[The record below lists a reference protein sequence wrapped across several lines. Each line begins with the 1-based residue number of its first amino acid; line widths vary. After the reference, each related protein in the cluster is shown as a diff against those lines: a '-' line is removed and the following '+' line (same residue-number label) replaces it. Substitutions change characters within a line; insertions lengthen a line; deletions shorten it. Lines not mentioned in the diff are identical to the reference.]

1 MVFVRPGDA
10 SADAPANA
18 PLTFESVFNRQQYS
32 TAGKPVYEPLLIG
45 DSVSLGAEGEF
56 YRVFPY
62 GCLDSVVSRNIWESP
77 YVDYL
82 DAGQVGDYVVFC
94 LGTNNAVVDW
104 QIDELLEPVASSK
117 HVVLV
122 NTRNTQDWM
131 EGTNA
136 EIARAPERHPNVKVV
151 DWYGASAG
159 HDEYFAGDGTH
170 LTPEGAQAYVEL
182 IRQALASF
190 VEEDASR
197 TFFNGLRA

>member
-1 MVFVRPGDA
+1 
-10 SADAPANA
+10 
-18 PLTFESVFNRQQYS
+18 
-32 TAGKPVYEPLLIG
+32 
-45 DSVSLGAEGEF
+45 
-56 YRVFPY
+56 
-62 GCLDSVVSRNIWESP
+62 
-77 YVDYL
+77 
-82 DAGQVGDYVVFC
+82 
-94 LGTNNAVVDW
+94 
-104 QIDELLEPVASSK
+104 
-117 HVVLV
+117 
-122 NTRNTQDWM
+122 M